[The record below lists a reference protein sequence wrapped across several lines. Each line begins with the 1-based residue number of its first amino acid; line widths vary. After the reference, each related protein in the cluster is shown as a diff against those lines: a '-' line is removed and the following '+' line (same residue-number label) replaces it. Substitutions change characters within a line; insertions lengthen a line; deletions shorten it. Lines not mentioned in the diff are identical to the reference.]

1 METSSLI
8 LAECQQTNE
17 DRRRVKMRIKRRNS
31 SLKAEIQDI
40 CVFKISLLALCT
52 KPTFPFTTIAREW
65 FYVKESESKMLFAAR
80 SFYWP
85 LIPISGPKSQLV
97 RNCK

>member
-40 CVFKISLLALCT
+40 CVFKRFLCLLFALSQH
-52 KPTFPFTTIAREW
+52 FPFPQLPENG
-65 FYVKESESKMLFAAR
+65 FLSK
-80 SFYWP
+80 
-85 LIPISGPKSQLV
+85 KVSQKCCLQLDPFTGL
-97 RNCK
+97 

>member
-17 DRRRVKMRIKRRNS
+17 DRRRVKMRIKRRNI

-40 CVFKISLLALCT
+40 CAFKRFLCLFFAL
-52 KPTFPFTTIAREW
+52 
-65 FYVKESESKMLFAAR
+65 S
-80 SFYWP
+80 
-85 LIPISGPKSQLV
+85 
-97 RNCK
+97 